1 MTAIDVEVQVG
12 TTPQVDVDVQVSP
25 PTFTVIDVLPTGPRG
40 PAGPEGPEGPEGPAG
55 SAALSYSHT
64 QPIPAADW
72 VIAHNLGYRPAG
84 IRAFDSAETEW
95 IGDVEHVDENN
106 LILHFVSA
114 FGGRADFS

>member
-1 MTAIDVEVQVG
+1 MTALDVEVQVG

-40 PAGPEGPEGPEGPAG
+40 PAGPPGPAG
-55 SAALSYSHT
+55 IAALSYSHT

-84 IRAFDSAETEW
+84 IRAFDSADTEW
-95 IGDVEHVDENN
+95 IGDVEHVDDNN

>member
-1 MTAIDVEVQVG
+1 MSAVEVEVQVG
-12 TTPQVDVDVQVSP
+12 TSPQVDVDVQIAP

-40 PAGPEGPEGPEGPAG
+40 PAGPPGPQGPGG
-55 SAALSYSHT
+55 VAAVSYSHT

-84 IRAFDSAETEW
+84 IRAFDSADTEW
-95 IGDVEHVDENN
+95 IGDVEHVDDNN
-106 LILHFVSA
+106 LIIHFVSA